1 MKRIV
6 PNQPFLDGTDRY
18 EKDETY
24 SVEDAKAFY
33 FCQVG
38 WADYADEETPVAV
51 EPQNPEVDL
60 EIQNASLNM
69 KDSNG

>member
-6 PNQPFLDGTDRY
+6 PNQPFLDGADRY

-33 FCQVG
+33 FCQRLKLLPHNLC
-38 WADYADEETPVAV
+38 AA
-51 EPQNPEVDL
+51 
-60 EIQNASLNM
+60 
-69 KDSNG
+69 